1 MRFLL
6 CSDFSGTGYRYLRN
20 FGEDLKNKTCLFIGY
35 AQEDEFEE
43 ESSAA
48 LKLKELGLN
57 LEFLNKG
64 YKFDKKIDLIFARG
78 GNTTRLLHF
87 LHEYNQYNKIK
98 ELIEQNIIYIGNS
111 AGSIIVGTDTEWTLE
126 AEPYEV
132 DIKQKF
138 GKDALLGYG
147 FIDKLIFV
155 HCTKYRMA
163 RGYEMEMFN
172 GEVFRTLDTDCYPA
186 YLKDVKNYKKD
197 EFIRI
202 GNNQVYFVDGDKRKI
217 ITYDWRHIPVRILD

>member
-1 MRFLL
+1 MRLLL
-6 CSDFSGTGYRYLRN
+6 CSDFSGVGYRYLKN
-20 FGEDLKNKTCLFIGY
+20 FGEDLNGKTCLFIGY

-48 LKLKELGLN
+48 LALKGLGLN
-57 LEFLNKG
+57 VEFIKKG
-64 YKFDKKIDLIFARG
+64 YKFDKKIDVIFARG
-78 GNTTRLLHF
+78 GNTTRLLHY
-87 LHEYNQYNKIK
+87 LHEYNQYQKIK
-98 ELIEQNIIYIGNS
+98 ELIEQGVIYIGNS

-132 DIKQKF
+132 DITKKL

-163 RGYEMEMFN
+163 RGYEMEMFG
-172 GEVFRTLDTDCYPA
+172 GEIFRTLDTDCYPA
-186 YLKDVKNYKKD
+186 YLSDLKKYKKD

-202 GNNQVYFVDGDKRKI
+202 GNNQVYFVDGDTRKT